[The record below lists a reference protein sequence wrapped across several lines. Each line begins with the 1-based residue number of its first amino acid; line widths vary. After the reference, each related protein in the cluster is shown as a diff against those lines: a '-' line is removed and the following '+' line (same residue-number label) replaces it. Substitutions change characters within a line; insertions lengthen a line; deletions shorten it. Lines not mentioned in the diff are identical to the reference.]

1 MKMKLYAVSDGP
13 PSLAVRMALEALN
26 ISYEHISVDY
36 GKAEHLTAEYEKMN
50 PQKEI
55 PVLDDDGFF
64 LSESN
69 AILQYLCDKYAPESE
84 LYPKDPKQRAL
95 VNHRLCFNLAFL
107 YPQISAYVM
116 APIFFDYQR
125 TDIGLKKLNLALEA
139 FETYLK
145 KSATAYVAGNGLT
158 IADFPLVTSVMCLEA
173 IEFDVKGK
181 YPTVFKWYSGFKNAY
196 PKLWAISEKGMAE
209 IAEFEKN
216 PPDLSGMVHPIHP
229 IKKLTSK

>member
-1 MKMKLYAVSDGP
+1 MKLYAVSDGP
-13 PSLAVRMALEALN
+13 PSLAVRMALQALN
-26 ISYEHISVDY
+26 IPYEHISVDY
-36 GKAEHLTAEYEKMN
+36 GKGEHMTEAYEKMN

-69 AILQYLCDKYAPESE
+69 AILQYLCDKYAPTNA
-84 LYPKDPKQRAL
+84 LYPTDPKERAV
-95 VNHRLCFNLAFL
+95 VNHRLCFNQAFL

-125 TDIGLKKLNLALEA
+125 TEMGLKKLNIALAA
-139 FETYLK
+139 FETYLQRGGMK
-145 KSATAYVAGNGLT
+145 YAASNGLT

-173 IEFDVKGK
+173 IAFDVRTR
-181 YPTVFKWYSGFKNAY
+181 YPTVYEWYAGFKRDH
-196 PKLWAISEKGMAE
+196 PELWSIAAQGMEE

-229 IKKLTSK
+229 IRKQAAKK

>member
-1 MKMKLYAVSDGP
+1 MKLYAVSDGP

-26 ISYEHISVDY
+26 IPYEHVSVDY
-36 GKAEHLTAEYEKMN
+36 GKAEHLTEEYAKMN
-50 PQKEI
+50 PQREI

-69 AILQYLCDKYAPESE
+69 AILQYLCERYAPTSP
-84 LYPKDPKQRAL
+84 LYPQGAKERAV

-125 TDIGLKKLNLALEA
+125 TEMGLKKLNLALGA
-139 FETYLK
+139 FETYLVRAGTK
-145 KSATAYVAGNGLT
+145 YVAGDALT

-173 IEFDVKGK
+173 IAFDLGS
-181 YPTVFKWYSGFKNAY
+181 YPTVRKWYNGFKEAH
-196 PKLWAISEKGMAE
+196 PSLWAITVKGMEE
-209 IAEFEKN
+209 IAQFEKN
-216 PPDLSGMVHPIHP
+216 PPDLTGMVHPIHP
-229 IKKLTSK
+229 IRKPADK

>member
-1 MKMKLYAVSDGP
+1 MKLYAVSDGP
-13 PSLAVRMALEALN
+13 PSLSVRMALEALS
-26 ISYEHISVDY
+26 IPYELVSVDY
-36 GKAEHLTAEYEKMN
+36 GKAEHLTEDYAKMN

-69 AILQYLCDKYAPESE
+69 AILQYLCDKYAPDNE

-95 VNHRLCFNLAFL
+95 VNHRLCFNLSFF

-145 KSATAYVAGNGLT
+145 KSGSTYVAGDSVT
-158 IADFPLVTSVMCLEA
+158 IADFPLVASVMCLEA
-173 IEFDVKGK
+173 IEFDVSGK
-181 YPTVFKWYSGFKNAY
+181 YPTVFKWYSGFKTAY
-196 PKLWAISEKGMAE
+196 PKLWAIAAKGMEE

-216 PPDLSGMVHPIHP
+216 PPDLTGMVHPIHP
-229 IKKLTSK
+229 IRKVASK

>member
-1 MKMKLYAVSDGP
+1 MKLYAVSDGP

-26 ISYEHISVDY
+26 IPYEHVSVDY
-36 GKAEHLTAEYEKMN
+36 GKAEHLTEEYEKMN

-69 AILQYLCDKYAPESE
+69 AILQYLCEKYAPTSD
-84 LYPKDPKQRAL
+84 LYPNDPKDRAL

-116 APIFFDYQR
+116 APIFFDYER
-125 TDIGLKKLNLALEA
+125 TAIGLKKLHLALAA
-139 FETYLK
+139 FETYLQRTGTK
-145 KSATAYVAGNGLT
+145 YAAGSGLT

-173 IEFDVKGK
+173 IGFGLGER
-181 YPTVFKWYSGFKNAY
+181 YPKVQAWYDGFKQAH
-196 PKLWAISEKGMAE
+196 PSLWAIAAKGMEE

-216 PPDLSGMVHPIHP
+216 PPDLTGMVHPIHP
-229 IKKLTSK
+229 IRKPAAK

>member
-1 MKMKLYAVSDGP
+1 MKLYAVSDGP

-26 ISYEHISVDY
+26 IPYEHISVDY
-36 GKAEHLTAEYEKMN
+36 GKAEHMTDEYEKMN

-55 PVLDDDGFF
+55 PVLDDGGFF

-69 AILQYLCDKYAPESE
+69 AILQYLCETYASSGE
-84 LYPKDPKQRAL
+84 LYPKDPKERAV

-125 TDIGLKKLNLALEA
+125 TDMGLKKLNIALAA

-145 KSATAYVAGNGLT
+145 RAGTKYAAGDSLT

-173 IEFDVKGK
+173 IAFNIGEK
-181 YPTVFKWYSGFKNAY
+181 YPTIQQWYTGFKNAH
-196 PKLWAISEKGMAE
+196 PTLWAITAKGMAE

-216 PPDLSGMVHPIHP
+216 PPDLTGMVHPIHP
-229 IKKLTSK
+229 IRKVGTK

>member
-1 MKMKLYAVSDGP
+1 MKLYAVSDGP

-26 ISYEHISVDY
+26 IPYDHISVDY
-36 GKAEHLTAEYEKMN
+36 GKAEHLTEDYEKMN

-69 AILQYLCDKYAPESE
+69 AILQYLCEKYAPSSE
-84 LYPKDPKQRAL
+84 LYPKDPQERAL

-116 APIFFDYQR
+116 APIFFDYER
-125 TDIGLKKLNLALEA
+125 TDMGLKKLNMALAA

-145 KSATAYVAGNGLT
+145 RTGTKYVAGNGLT

-173 IEFDVKGK
+173 IAFNLGEN
-181 YPTVFKWYSGFKNAY
+181 YPTVQQWYTGFKQAHAN
-196 PKLWAISEKGMAE
+196 LWAIAAKGMEE

-229 IKKLTSK
+229 IRKVGAK

>member
-1 MKMKLYAVSDGP
+1 MKLYAVSDGP

-26 ISYEHISVDY
+26 IPYEHISVDY
-36 GKAEHLTAEYEKMN
+36 GKAEHLTEEYGKMN

-69 AILQYLCDKYAPESE
+69 AILQYLCEKYAPANE
-84 LYPKDPKQRAL
+84 LYPKDPKERAL

-116 APIFFDYQR
+116 APIFFDYER
-125 TDIGLKKLNLALEA
+125 TEMGLKKLSMALDA
-139 FETYLK
+139 FETYMQRTGTK
-145 KSATAYVAGNGLT
+145 YVAGNGLT
-158 IADFPLVTSVMCLEA
+158 IADFPLVTSIMCLEA
-173 IEFDVKGK
+173 IAFKLDAN
-181 YPTVFKWYSGFKNAY
+181 YPTVQKWYTGFKQAHAN
-196 PKLWAISEKGMAE
+196 LWAIAAKGMEE
-209 IAEFEKN
+209 IREFEKN

-229 IKKLTSK
+229 IRKVGTK